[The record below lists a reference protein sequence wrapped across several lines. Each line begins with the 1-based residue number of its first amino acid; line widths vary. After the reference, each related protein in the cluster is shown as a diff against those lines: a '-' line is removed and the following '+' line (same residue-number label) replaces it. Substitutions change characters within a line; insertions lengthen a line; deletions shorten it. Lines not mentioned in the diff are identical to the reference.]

1 MITQTQLFKIGTFNF
16 KLKHLLII
24 GILILSF
31 SISLMLRSQVLDYGH
46 ELHEFDPFFNF
57 RATEFLVNNGLLEY
71 LDWHDMLSWYPN
83 GRDISATSQIML
95 HVTAAT
101 TYQIFAGDIDLYD
114 FTILFPGIV
123 GALTTIIIFAL
134 VRVIGGTAAGLLS
147 SLLFAISVPIMIRGS
162 MGWFKSEPL
171 GLFYGL
177 LGLYLFLSGIKS
189 DNKKISLFKLIGG
202 GVFLAFGLASWG
214 GIQFF
219 IIPIGIFIFTLPFL
233 RKDFGFLTW
242 SVPVF
247 VISLLLTTAIFER
260 PGIGFVLGMGGFSL
274 IIPTIFLIICSFIQ
288 KFNNSKNQT
297 QNYLILLV
305 TIIIIGS
312 FVMIINTENHFLPSP
327 SFRYLNAIN
336 PFLTSTDPLVDSV
349 AEHSTAT
356 IHESFFMH
364 SILMIFAGLGA
375 WIIFNKLKLEYFQT
389 FPKHLITF
397 WIIFNKLKSEPSKD
411 FPRDLMVFTL
421 ILGLTGVYV
430 GSAFVRLELFTSISV
445 IFLSSIGLSIITK
458 EIFRYKKQLHPIRN
472 KIIKISYVGGILILM
487 ILPLVF
493 PASNWVSILDEP
505 ASILNGASMYDVTTN
520 DWKESLEWIKLNT
533 PSDSIILSWWDYG
546 YWITTVSE
554 RTTLVDN
561 ATIDSKQIQ
570 KVANIFLSSPDDA
583 WNMLQETGSDYVM
596 IFVAGQKFQSTDE
609 TLLYILEGGGD
620 ESKKMWFMKIAGVP
634 VEKYLY
640 SDGISG
646 TDYFWNETLLGKMI
660 PFSLVAYTHPP
671 SNLVSLTYVPGFTGI
686 YTNDI
691 KYSEDSN
698 GPLQLVYASSSFI
711 EQKPGT
717 MIGIFVYEVNKNYIL
732 SQNLSNSKISE

>member
-1 MITQTQLFKIGTFNF
+1 MIIESQLFKIGNFNF
-16 KLKHLLII
+16 KLNHFLII

-31 SISLMLRSQVLDYGH
+31 SISLMLRSQILDYGT

-233 RKDFGFLTW
+233 RKDFRFLTW

-312 FVMIINTENHFLPSP
+312 FVIIINTENHFLPSP

>member
-1 MITQTQLFKIGTFNF
+1 
-16 KLKHLLII
+16 
-24 GILILSF
+24 
-31 SISLMLRSQVLDYGH
+31 MLRSQILDYGT

-312 FVMIINTENHFLPSP
+312 FVIIINTENHFLPSP

>member
-1 MITQTQLFKIGTFNF
+1 MIIESQLFKIGNFNF
-16 KLKHLLII
+16 KLNHLLII

-31 SISLMLRSQVLDYGH
+31 SISLTLRSQILDYGT

-71 LDWHDMLSWYPN
+71 LDWHDVLSWYPN

-101 TYQIFAGDIDLYD
+101 TYQIFADNIDLYD

-134 VRVIGGTAAGLLS
+134 VRVVGGTAAGLLA
-147 SLLFAISVPIMIRGS
+147 SLLFAISAPIMIRGS

-177 LGLYLFLSGIKS
+177 FGLYLFLSGIKS
-189 DNKKISLFKLIGG
+189 DNKKISIFKLIGG

-233 RKDFGFLTW
+233 RKDFGFLIW

-260 PGIGFVLGMGGFSL
+260 PGMGFVLGMGGFSL

-297 QNYLILLV
+297 RNYLILLAA
-305 TIIIIGS
+305 IIIIGS
-312 FVMIINTENHFLPSP
+312 FVIIINTENHFLPSP

-336 PFLTSTDPLVDSV
+336 PFLTTTDPLVDSV

-375 WIIFNKLKLEYFQT
+375 WIIFNKLKSEYFQT

-430 GSAFVRLELFTSISV
+430 GSAFVRLELFTSISL

-458 EIFRYKKQLHPIRN
+458 DILSYKKQLQPTRN

-487 ILPLVF
+487 IIPLVF

-533 PSDSIILSWWDYG
+533 HL
-546 YWITTVSE
+546 
-554 RTTLVDN
+554 TL
-561 ATIDSKQIQ
+561 
-570 KVANIFLSSPDDA
+570 
-583 WNMLQETGSDYVM
+583 
-596 IFVAGQKFQSTDE
+596 
-609 TLLYILEGGGD
+609 
-620 ESKKMWFMKIAGVP
+620 
-634 VEKYLY
+634 
-640 SDGISG
+640 
-646 TDYFWNETLLGKMI
+646 
-660 PFSLVAYTHPP
+660 
-671 SNLVSLTYVPGFTGI
+671 
-686 YTNDI
+686 
-691 KYSEDSN
+691 
-698 GPLQLVYASSSFI
+698 
-711 EQKPGT
+711 
-717 MIGIFVYEVNKNYIL
+717 
-732 SQNLSNSKISE
+732 

>member
-1 MITQTQLFKIGTFNF
+1 MIIETQLFKIGNFNF
-16 KLKHLLII
+16 KLNHFLII
-24 GILILSF
+24 GILFLSF
-31 SISLMLRSQVLDYGH
+31 SISLMLRSQVLDYGM
-46 ELHEFDPFFNF
+46 ELNEFDSFFNF

-71 LDWHDMLSWYPN
+71 LDWHDVLSWYPN

-101 TYQIFAGDIDLYD
+101 TYQIFAADMDLYD

-134 VRVIGGTAAGLLS
+134 VRVVGGTTAGLFS
-147 SLLFAISVPIMIRGS
+147 SLLFAISVPIILRGS

-171 GLFYGL
+171 GIFYGL
-177 LGLYLFLSGIKS
+177 FGLYLFLSGIKS
-189 DNKKISLFKLIGG
+189 NNKKISISKLIAG

-214 GIQFF
+214 GTQFF
-219 IIPIGIFIFTLPFL
+219 IIPIGVFIFALPFL
-233 RKDFGFLTW
+233 RKDLRFLIW
-242 SVPVF
+242 GVPIF
-247 VISLLLTTAIFER
+247 VASLLLTTAIFER

-274 IIPTIFLIICSFIQ
+274 ILPTIFLIICSYIQ

-297 QNYLILLV
+297 RNYLILLISIV
-305 TIIIIGS
+305 VIGS
-312 FVMIINTENHFLPSP
+312 SVMIINTENHFLPSP

-336 PFLTSTDPLVDSV
+336 PFLTTTNPLVDSV
-349 AEHSTAT
+349 AEHSTTT

-364 SILMIFAGLGA
+364 SVLMIFAGLGV
-375 WIIFNKLKLEYFQT
+375 WIIFNKLKSELFQV

-397 WIIFNKLKSEPSKD
+397 WIIFNKLKSESSKD
-411 FPRDLMVFTL
+411 FPRDLMVFSL

-430 GSAFVRLELFTSISV
+430 GSAFVRLELFTSISL

-458 EIFRYKKQLHPIRN
+458 EIFNYKKQFYPIRN

-493 PASNWVSILDEP
+493 PATNWVSAIDGP
-505 ASILNGASMYDVTTN
+505 ATILNGGSMYKVVTN

-546 YWITTVSE
+546 YWITTISE
-554 RTTLVDN
+554 RTTVVDN

-570 KVANIFLSSPDDA
+570 KVANILLSSPDDA

-596 IFVAGQKFQSTDE
+596 IFVAGQKFQTTDE
-609 TLLYILEGGGD
+609 NLLFLLEGGGD

-634 VEKYLY
+634 VEKYLH
-640 SDGISG
+640 SDGFSG

-660 PFSLVAYTHPP
+660 PFSLVAYTGTNNQIFP
-671 SNLVSLTYVPGFTGI
+671 TYVPGFTGI
-686 YTNDI
+686 YTIDI
-691 KYSEDSN
+691 KYPEDGS
-698 GPLQLVYASSSFI
+698 GPLKLVYASPSFI
-711 EQKPGT
+711 EQKPGV
-717 MIGIFVYEVNKNYIL
+717 MIGVFVYEVNKNYNS
-732 SQNLSNSKISE
+732 SQTLSNLKFFE

>member
-1 MITQTQLFKIGTFNF
+1 MIIESQLFKIGNFNF
-16 KLKHLLII
+16 QLNHLLII
-24 GILILSF
+24 GILILCF
-31 SISLMLRSQVLDYGH
+31 SISLTLRSQILDYGT

-95 HVTAAT
+95 HVTAAA
-101 TYQIFAGDIDLYD
+101 TYQIFAGNIDLYN

-123 GALTTIIIFAL
+123 GSLTTIIIFAL
-134 VRVIGGTAAGLLS
+134 VRVVGGTAAGLLS
-147 SLLFAISVPIMIRGS
+147 SLLFAISAPIMIRGS

-177 LGLYLFLSGIKS
+177 FGLYLFLSGIKS
-189 DNKKISLFKLIGG
+189 DNKKISIFKLIGG

-219 IIPIGIFIFTLPFL
+219 IIPIGIFIFALPFL
-233 RKDFGFLTW
+233 RKDFRFLIW

-247 VISLLLTTAIFER
+247 VTSLLLTTAIFER
-260 PGIGFVLGMGGFSL
+260 PGIGFVFGMGGFSL

-297 QNYLILLV
+297 RNYLILLV
-305 TIIIIGS
+305 AIIIIGS

-336 PFLTSTDPLVDSV
+336 PFLTTTDPLVDSV
-349 AEHSTAT
+349 AEHSTT
-356 IHESFFMH
+356 SIHESFFMH

-375 WIIFNKLKLEYFQT
+375 WIIFNK
-389 FPKHLITF
+389 I
-397 WIIFNKLKSEPSKD
+397 KSEPSKD
-411 FPRDLMVFTL
+411 FSRDLMVFTL

-430 GSAFVRLELFTSISV
+430 GSAFVRLELFTSISL

-458 EIFRYKKQLHPIRN
+458 DILSYKKQLQPTRN

-487 ILPLVF
+487 MLPLVF
-493 PASNWVSILDEP
+493 PASNWVSILDKP
-505 ASILNGASMYDVTTN
+505 ASILTGASIYDVTTN
-520 DWKESLEWIKLNT
+520 DWNESLEWIKLNT

-570 KVANIFLSSPDDA
+570 KVAKILLSSPDDA
-583 WNMLQETGSDYVM
+583 WNMLQETDSDYVM
-596 IFVAGQKFQSTDE
+596 IFVVGQKFQSTDD
-609 TLLYILEGGGD
+609 TLLYLLEGGGD

-634 VEKYLY
+634 VEKYLH

-691 KYSEDSN
+691 KYSEDGD

-717 MIGIFVYEVNKNYIL
+717 MIGIFVYEVNKNYIS
-732 SQNLSNSKISE
+732 SQNLSNLKISE